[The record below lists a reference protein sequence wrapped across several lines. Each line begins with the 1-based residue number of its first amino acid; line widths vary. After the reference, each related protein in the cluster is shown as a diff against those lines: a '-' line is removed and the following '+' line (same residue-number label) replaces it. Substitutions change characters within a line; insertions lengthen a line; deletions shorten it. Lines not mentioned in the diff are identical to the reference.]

1 MGGAMD
7 TVFGMNWG
15 VLALRG
21 ALSTAFGL
29 YALLRPG
36 QALATLIMVFGA
48 MVLVAGIL
56 SIVAGLRRQSH
67 HRPIAAIVVEGIIC
81 IAFGLLTL
89 LMPGVTAVAW
99 LFLVSGFAIVSGVLH
114 FVAGLRLRKE
124 TPGEWTLILDGVLT
138 VILGILMVLL
148 PWAGLLALIWVVG
161 AYSLFFGIL
170 LLVTAFR
177 VRGERARRPRPV

>member
-1 MGGAMD
+1 MD
-7 TVFGMNWG
+7 TVFGRNWG

-21 ALSTAFGL
+21 ALAAAFGL

-56 SIVAGLRRQSH
+56 SIIAGLRWQSY

-81 IAFGLLTL
+81 IAFGLLAL
-89 LMPGVTAVAW
+89 FRPGATAVAW

-148 PWAGLLALIWVVG
+148 PWAGLLALIWLVG

-177 VRGERARRPRPV
+177 VRAGRAHRPRAA

>member
-1 MGGAMD
+1 MTMP
-7 TVFGMNWG
+7 
-15 VLALRG
+15 
-21 ALSTAFGL
+21 
-29 YALLRPG
+29 LRPHRSG
-36 QALATLIMVFGA
+36 SHGGCDGHSVRDELGRARPQRC
-48 MVLVAGIL
+48 
-56 SIVAGLRRQSH
+56 AGLRRQSH

-148 PWAGLLALIWVVG
+148 PWAGLLALVWLVG

-177 VRGERARRPRPV
+177 VRAGRAQHPRAA

>member
-1 MGGAMD
+1 MD

-21 ALSTAFGL
+21 ALAAAFGL

-56 SIVAGLRRQSH
+56 SIVAGLRRQAH

-81 IAFGLLTL
+81 IAFGLLAL
-89 LMPGVTAVAW
+89 LMPGGTAVAW

-114 FVAGLRLRKE
+114 FGAGFGPPQG
-124 TPGEWTLILDGVLT
+124 TPGEWALILDGVLT
-138 VILGILMVLL
+138 VVLGIL
-148 PWAGLLALIWVVG
+148 
-161 AYSLFFGIL
+161 
-170 LLVTAFR
+170 
-177 VRGERARRPRPV
+177 

>member
-1 MGGAMD
+1 MD

-21 ALSTAFGL
+21 ALAAAFGL

-56 SIVAGLRRQSH
+56 SIIAGLRRQSH

-81 IAFGLLTL
+81 IAFGLLAL
-89 LMPGVTAVAW
+89 LRPGATAVAW

-138 VILGILMVLL
+138 VVLGILMVLL
-148 PWAGLLALIWVVG
+148 PWAGLLALIWLVG

-170 LLVTAFR
+170 LLVTAFH
-177 VRGERARRPRPV
+177 VRARRAQRPRAA

>member
-1 MGGAMD
+1 MD
-7 TVFGMNWG
+7 TVFRMNWG

-21 ALSTAFGL
+21 ALATAFGL

-56 SIVAGLRRQSH
+56 SLVAGLRRQSH

-81 IAFGLLTL
+81 IAFGLLAL
-89 LMPGVTAVAW
+89 FRPGATAVAW
-99 LFLVSGFAIVSGVLH
+99 LFLVSGFAIVSGLLH
-114 FVAGLRLRKE
+114 LAAGLRLRKE
-124 TPGEWTLILDGVLT
+124 TPGEWVLVADGVLT
-138 VILGILMVLL
+138 VVLGILMVLL
-148 PWAGLLALIWVVG
+148 PWAGLLALVWLIG
-161 AYSLFFGIL
+161 GYSLFFGIL

-177 VRGERARRPRPV
+177 VRAGGARRPRQA